1 MIVGF
6 TNAVPLAPGPTNKFS
21 PIVPD
26 FATPIPPA
34 VLIAPVVVDVESVVL
49 CTLSPPEPTVKLVS
63 VPVDV
68 MFGCACSINST
79 CY

>member
-6 TNAVPLAPGPTNKFS
+6 TNAVPLAPGPIYKFS
-21 PIVPD
+21 PIVTV
-26 FATPIPPA
+26 FSTPMPPA

-63 VPVDV
+63 VPVLV
-68 MFGCACSINST
+68 MFGCAAV
-79 CY
+79 